1 MSIEEEL
8 RDYLL
13 ENGASDA
20 GFFTCDDGPM
30 KFGVSVA
37 VRLSREI
44 VAEIDDAPTYT
55 YFNHYRQVNA
65 LIDSLLLKAGL
76 FLQKNGYGYITVAAS
91 QSMNGDGWNYEGRYS
106 HKKAACLA
114 GLGGVGRNSLFI
126 HKKYG
131 SLVRLGTLF
140 TDCPFEC
147 GEIEPVSPCGAC
159 RKCVD
164 ACPAK
169 AIKFTDFRYGMQRE
183 EIFEPE
189 KCSEYMKK
197 AYQKIGRGSVCG
209 ICMRVCPRNKLEP
222 HEK

>member
-1 MSIEEEL
+1 MNIQEEL
-8 RDYLL
+8 KEYLL
-13 ENGASDA
+13 LNGASDV

-30 KFGVSVA
+30 KYGISVA

-44 VAEIDDAPTYT
+44 VKEIENAPTFT

-91 QSMNGDGWNYEGRYS
+91 QSINADGWDYRGRYS

-114 GLGGVGRNSLFI
+114 ALGGIGRNSLFI
-126 HKKYG
+126 HKEFG
-131 SLVRLGTLF
+131 SLVRLGTIF

-147 GEIEPVSPCGAC
+147 PDGLISSPCGTC
-159 RKCVD
+159 TKCVD
-164 ACPAK
+164 ACPAG
-169 AIKFTDFRYGMQRE
+169 AIKNSEFFYGMERN

-189 KCSEYMKK
+189 KCSEHMKK

-209 ICMRVCPRNKLEP
+209 ICMRVCPKNKLD
-222 HEK
+222 